1 MPRILEV
8 NGLRAGYGMF
18 SVLHDVSFQ
27 VDEGEMVA
35 LIGSNGAGKTTTL
48 RCVCGLIPSKSGTIA
63 FRGQEYRAP
72 VTHELVAA
80 GLVCVPEGRELFPGL
95 SVKDALLVGGANK
108 RARGS
113 RKKNLQQ
120 VYDLFPKLRDRQSQL
135 CSTLSGG
142 EQQMVAIGRALMAMP
157 SLLLLDEPSLGLA
170 PTIVK
175 QLFET
180 ISLIREQG
188 VSILLVEQNVRTVLR
203 IADRAYV
210 MENGSIEME
219 GSAEVLANDPT
230 VVDAYFGVGSKESV

>member
-1 MPRILEV
+1 
-8 NGLRAGYGMF
+8 
-18 SVLHDVSFQ
+18 
-27 VDEGEMVA
+27 
-35 LIGSNGAGKTTTL
+35 
-48 RCVCGLIPSKSGTIA
+48 
-63 FRGQEYRAP
+63 
-72 VTHELVAA
+72 
-80 GLVCVPEGRELFPGL
+80 
-95 SVKDALLVGGANK
+95 
-108 RARGS
+108 
-113 RKKNLQQ
+113 
-120 VYDLFPKLRDRQSQL
+120 
-135 CSTLSGG
+135 
-142 EQQMVAIGRALMAMP
+142 MAMP